1 MKIGIIVYSK
11 TGNTYSVVKK
21 LKEKLL
27 TLGHT
32 VNIERIEPVDESQK
46 PYYPNISEYDV
57 LVFGCPVHGA
67 SMSQTLSSYLSQITT
82 LKDKRVACL
91 VTEFFPFPWMGG
103 NHAILQMK
111 SSCESKGAVVIGT
124 GVVNWKSLHR
134 EKSIEELIAKLSRS
148 I

>member
-1 MKIGIIVYSK
+1 MKIGIIVHSK

-21 LKEKLL
+21 LKEELL

-32 VNIERIEPVDESQK
+32 VNIERIEPVDGSKK
-46 PYYPNISEYDV
+46 PYYPNISEYDA

-67 SMSQTLSSYLSQITT
+67 SMSQALSSYLSQITS

-91 VTEFFPFPWMGG
+91 VTELFPYAWMGG
-103 NHAILQMK
+103 NRAISQMK
-111 SSCESKGAVVIGT
+111 NSCEAKGAIIVGT
-124 GVVNWKSLHR
+124 GVVNWKRLHR
-134 EKSIEELIAKLSRS
+134 EKAIDELITKLSSS

>member
-1 MKIGIIVYSK
+1 MKIGIIVHSK

-27 TLGHT
+27 TLEHT
-32 VNIERIEPVDESQK
+32 VNIERIETVEIDKK
-46 PYYPNISEYDV
+46 PYYPTISEYDV

-67 SMSQTLSSYLSQITT
+67 SMSQALESYLAQLTS
-82 LKDKRVACL
+82 LKGKRVILL

-103 NHAILQMK
+103 NRAISQMK
-111 SSCESKGAVVIGT
+111 NICESKGAIVIGT
-124 GVVNWKSLHR
+124 GVVNWKGPHR
-134 EKSIEELIAKLSRS
+134 EKAIEELIAKLSSS